1 MERPARGERRPRPEQ
16 QEGEPYRD
24 PAENKEPKDF
34 SDALD
39 HMDF

>member
-1 MERPARGERRPRPEQ
+1 MQQQ
-16 QEGEPYRD
+16 QEAEPYRD
-24 PAENKEPKDF
+24 PAESKEPKDF

>member
-1 MERPARGERRPRPEQ
+1 LAEKLGDEFHAADEKPA
-16 QEGEPYRD
+16 
-24 PAENKEPKDF
+24 PKDF

>member
-1 MERPARGERRPRPEQ
+1 MPKNFGQERTSDYHDPQEQ
-16 QEGEPYRD
+16 H
-24 PAENKEPKDF
+24 EPKDF